1 MHLVVDAV
9 VVRAGSS
16 AIVIEHLLRGW
27 AEEAPDDR
35 VTVLCDPGGP
45 VFEVPPG
52 YQVVT
57 VRPPVGGPVGAIW
70 LRSFGV
76 RRVASSLN
84 PDAVLAAVPATGLVG
99 YAGLRRGLIL
109 YDLRHEL
116 RPHQF
121 SGRTRLSRR
130 VSWGWTMSRAD
141 GIYTISERTLSDL
154 RDRHP
159 RLARHGVAA
168 QLGADHVDAWP
179 AVAPAEGAPYA
190 LAFGHFANKNADAVL
205 EGWAQFCRTDDRWR
219 LRLVGMGSADR
230 AAATERIAAL
240 GIADRVELMGWL
252 DDEEFQDC
260 FAAAGLVIFPSDFEG
275 FGLPAIE
282 AMRLGIPVVVSADP
296 ALAEVTGGHAAVA
309 RSTAPDGLAA
319 AISEALAFTPE
330 QLDAGRRFTDG
341 FAWRRT
347 ARVVRSSLLGVDG

>member
-1 MHLVVDAV
+1 M
-9 VVRAGSS
+9 
-16 AIVIEHLLRGW
+16 
-27 AEEAPDDR
+27 
-35 VTVLCDPGGP
+35 
-45 VFEVPPG
+45 
-52 YQVVT
+52 
-57 VRPPVGGPVGAIW
+57 
-70 LRSFGV
+70 
-76 RRVASSLN
+76 
-84 PDAVLAAVPATGLVG
+84 LAAVPASGLVG

-159 RLARHGVAA
+159 RLGRHGVAA

-179 AVAPAEGAPYA
+179 AVAPVGGAAYA

-205 EGWAQFCRTDDRWR
+205 EGWAQFCRSDDCWR
-219 LRLVGMGSADR
+219 LRLVGMGAADR
-230 AAATERIAAL
+230 AAATERISAL

-252 DDEEFQDC
+252 DDAEFQEC

-309 RSTAPDGLAA
+309 ASTAPDGLAA
-319 AISEALAFTPE
+319 AISDALAFTPE

-341 FAWRRT
+341 FSWRRT
-347 ARVVRSSLLGVDG
+347 ANVVRSSLLGGDG